1 MHLWNMNLSF
11 YREKLLSL
19 SLDIPILLNNG
30 IWWYAAIYAAVI
42 IIVHD
47 GLQSLIMFRDLCV
60 HTHIHTHA
68 CGGRKDATGRATI
81 SEVNLGSDRGSAGA
95 GAFRNRRRTEWSRQG
110 GQERGEG
117 AKGSGGRA
125 LHAPLTRRC
134 HRYLLLK
141 LSYPLI
147 HARLNAYN
155 FGYDYRAP

>member
-1 MHLWNMNLSF
+1 MQVQVPL
-11 YREKLLSL
+11 ET
-19 SLDIPILLNNG
+19 G
-30 IWWYAAIYAAVI
+30 
-42 IIVHD
+42 D
-47 GLQSLIMFRDLCV
+47 GMGQ
-60 HTHIHTHA
+60 A
-68 CGGRKDATGRATI
+68 
-81 SEVNLGSDRGSAGA
+81 RGT
-95 GAFRNRRRTEWSRQG
+95 R
-110 GQERGEG
+110 ERGGKG

>member
-1 MHLWNMNLSF
+1 MHT
-11 YREKLLSL
+11 R
-19 SLDIPILLNNG
+19 
-30 IWWYAAIYAAVI
+30 
-42 IIVHD
+42 
-47 GLQSLIMFRDLCV
+47 
-60 HTHIHTHA
+60 IHVHA
-68 CGGRKDATGRATI
+68 CVFGGRKDATGRATI
-81 SEVNLGSDRGSAGA
+81 SEVNLGSDRGRVVQVQVPLETGDERNGA
-95 GAFRNRRRTEWSRQG
+95 IEGGGERRG
-110 GQERGEG
+110 G